1 MKSFNS
7 AADLIKSFFKYLVLK
22 RNESDFEEER

>member
-22 RNESDFEEER
+22 RKEEDFEE